1 MALCEN
7 IITIWRKFG
16 PRVWSNKRVKGD
28 DGHRL
33 ESTVSIQEKEA
44 AKNRAVDAILIPK
57 KVQALQAEDDDVIQL
72 NTKAFV
78 TMDIFGRQLSAP
90 TPPVV
95 DSTANQNANGSD
107 K

>member
-1 MALCEN
+1 M
-7 IITIWRKFG
+7 
-16 PRVWSNKRVKGD
+16 
-28 DGHRL
+28 
-33 ESTVSIQEKEA
+33 EKEA

-72 NTKAFV
+72 NTKAFAA
-78 TMDIFGRQLSAP
+78 DGHLQERQLSAP